1 MQDLGQ
7 FGSAYIFSPYNYRQ
21 GRVTGAELSAS
32 WRRDGWLLYGNLTV
46 SRSEGRGLIA
56 NQYFWSAAEL
66 AQVESKFVR
75 TDHDQLVTGSAG
87 AAYLVWE
94 GANASATLVY
104 GSGLRRGFA
113 NSESVTPAAVVN
125 LGFSQEFEMLGGGRF
140 TARLDVLNV
149 ADRRYQLRDGTGI
162 GVGAPQYGLRRGI
175 FVGLSRAL

>member
-1 MQDLGQ
+1 MRAISRRRLRSCSSRRTSRGTR
-7 FGSAYIFSPYNYRQ
+7 AP
-21 GRVTGAELSAS
+21 A
-32 WRRDGWLLYGNLTV
+32 WRRNGLLLYGNLTI
-46 SRSEGRGLIA
+46 SRSEGRGLVS

-75 TDHDQLVTGSAG
+75 TDHDQLITGSAG
-87 AAYLVWE
+87 IAYRVWE

-125 LGFSQEFEMLGGGRF
+125 LGFSQEFEIQGGGRF